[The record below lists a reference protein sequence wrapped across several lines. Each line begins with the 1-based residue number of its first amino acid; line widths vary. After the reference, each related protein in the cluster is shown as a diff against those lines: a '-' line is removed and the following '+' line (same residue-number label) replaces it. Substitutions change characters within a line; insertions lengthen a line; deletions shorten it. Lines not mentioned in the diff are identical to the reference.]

1 MTTEIVPT
9 NQKNLIIDIKH
20 LINQAKSHIA
30 YVSNSQMTMLY
41 WQIGKRIN
49 QDVLQFNK
57 AEYGKE
63 IVRKLSQELT
73 YEYGRGFTYSNL
85 TRMINFSDVFS
96 EDKIVAT
103 VSQLLTWSHIVELIP
118 IKDANKRDFYTY
130 MTINE
135 HWSVRQL
142 RSNIHKMN
150 YERTSLAKR
159 PVSITNELISIIK
172 NKQTVLPDIILKDPY
187 LLDFLDLPDQHYE
200 NELENAIL
208 QKIEQFILELGTGF
222 SFIARQKRMTIDNE
236 QFYLDLLF
244 YNRKLKRL
252 VGIELKTGRFKAE
265 YKGQMELYLN
275 WLKKHECYEGENTP
289 IGIILCTEKS
299 HAQIELLDMSA
310 SGIHVAEYWTQ
321 LPPLEIFEK
330 KIQEIVLQTKLSY
343 ENKEN
348 SQMLQRELK

>member
-118 IKDANKRDFYTY
+118 IKDGSIPYFDLCSQFIYRVFYT
-130 MTINE
+130 I
-135 HWSVRQL
+135 
-142 RSNIHKMN
+142 
-150 YERTSLAKR
+150 
-159 PVSITNELISIIK
+159 P
-172 NKQTVLPDIILKDPY
+172 
-187 LLDFLDLPDQHYE
+187 
-200 NELENAIL
+200 
-208 QKIEQFILELGTGF
+208 
-222 SFIARQKRMTIDNE
+222 
-236 QFYLDLLF
+236 
-244 YNRKLKRL
+244 
-252 VGIELKTGRFKAE
+252 
-265 YKGQMELYLN
+265 
-275 WLKKHECYEGENTP
+275 
-289 IGIILCTEKS
+289 
-299 HAQIELLDMSA
+299 
-310 SGIHVAEYWTQ
+310 
-321 LPPLEIFEK
+321 IFEP
-330 KIQEIVLQTKLSY
+330 
-343 ENKEN
+343 
-348 SQMLQRELK
+348 